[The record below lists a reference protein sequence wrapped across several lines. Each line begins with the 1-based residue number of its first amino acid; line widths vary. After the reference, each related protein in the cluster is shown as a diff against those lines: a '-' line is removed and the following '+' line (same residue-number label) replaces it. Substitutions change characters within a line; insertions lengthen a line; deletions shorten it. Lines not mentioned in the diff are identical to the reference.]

1 MKNWVVD
8 VFGKGNLEKW
18 VSILHTNA
26 MNVAMRVVVRKIMN
40 VSSSWDHRVVDGADG
55 ASLIQDLKK
64 MLEHPSLIFM

>member
-1 MKNWVVD
+1 MPVVRS
-8 VFGKGNLEKW
+8 G
-18 VSILHTNA
+18 S
-26 MNVAMRVVVRKIMN
+26 VVVRKIMN